1 MPEIS
6 ADDVPHRTKPSAK
19 PANDG
24 SVIQAAYPS
33 PLSSA
38 PRTSSVRREY
48 VSAQA
53 PDGTSRTNAVV
64 DQMTNSVE
72 IWAADNP

>member
-6 ADDVPHRTKPSAK
+6 AEDVPHSTNPRAK

-33 PLSSA
+33 ALISA
-38 PRTSSVRREY
+38 PSTSNLRREY

-53 PDGTSRTNAVV
+53 PDGTSSTNPVV

-72 IWAADNP
+72 IWAADRP